1 MRTSLPTPA
10 SLSLQRPTAA
20 DDLKELGWYNEESLE
35 LLRQLSGAADPDLA
49 LNTLIRLVG
58 NLDDAERAEFD
69 RSMREHRELRVRLI
83 ALLGGS
89 TALGDHLV
97 AHPETWRSLKEP
109 MPTKEEMLRL
119 MLGAVDARPA
129 RFAEDVSAQP
139 AAENCSEVGMYVA
152 CMAGTEAER
161 ALKVAYRSIIM
172 RIAAADLAGT
182 YPETSRRSGL
192 EMVAFKT
199 VSARLSDAADA
210 ALTAG
215 LAVAAAGVYGED
227 PLDCALGVIAMG
239 KCGARELNYISD
251 VDVIF
256 VAEPATPKATRLAS
270 ELIRIGGKAF
280 FEVDA
285 ALRPEGKRGALVR
298 TLESHVS
305 YYKRWA
311 ETWEFQALL
320 KARPLTGDMELG
332 RRYIEALDPMVW
344 EASQRDNFV
353 EGVQHMRSR
362 VLNNVPSDMQ
372 ERELKLGRGG
382 LRDVEFAVQLLQMVH
397 GRVDET
403 LRTKATVSAL
413 EALIDAGYVGREDGK
428 VLIEDYEFLRTIEHR
443 LQLQRL
449 RRTHALPKPED
460 TTALRWLARS
470 AGLRGEGRGT
480 SAETLLKKLK
490 RVSIQVRGLHTRLF
504 YRPLLGSVAALDSGT
519 LTLSKESAKLQ
530 LAALGYQFPD
540 RAYEHLTA
548 LASGSSRKAKIQAML
563 LPTLMEWLGD
573 TANPDQGL
581 LNYRKLSDAAYDRT
595 WFLRTLRDEGIVGQR
610 LMKVLGTSPYAANL
624 VVSAPEV
631 LKLFSDSA
639 KGPRL
644 LEQSPE
650 TIAKSLRAAAARH
663 DDPDRAITVARSLR
677 RVELAR
683 IASADLLGLI
693 DVQTVCASLSE
704 IWDAVLDA
712 ALAAEI
718 RGSVHKGEVDKP
730 LARIAVIGMGRL
742 GGKELGYGSDA
753 DVMFVAEP
761 VESVGENEA
770 LMWAKRIVDRM
781 RRRLSK
787 PSSDPSLEVDLGLRP
802 EGKSGA
808 VARTV
813 ESYQRYYSSWG
824 AVWEKQ
830 ALLRATDIAGD
841 KELGVQFLAAIDEF
855 RYPPEGV
862 DEKTVREVRR
872 MKARVDNERLPRGA
886 DRKTHTKLGRGA
898 LTDIEWTVQL
908 VSMLEAH
915 KHPAL
920 HTTSTLEALDV
931 MEHEGIVDA
940 EKVQILRSAWLAATR
955 ARNALVLVRGKRTD
969 QLPQPGPQL
978 AETAAAAGWNPMNYQ
993 EFLED
998 YLKKT
1003 RRARQVV
1010 DEVFWGESTISD
1022 EIADSE
1028 GMEHRF
1034 GPMGSFSG
1042 GGQQRPQQMR
1052 RIPQGSERF

>member
-1 MRTSLPTPA
+1 MRTTLPTPA
-10 SLSLQRPTAA
+10 SLSLHRETARA
-20 DDLKELGWYNEESLE
+20 DLEELGWYNEESLE

-49 LNTLIRLVG
+49 LNQLIRLQRALIDVS
-58 NLDDAERAEFD
+58 LDPSLQWDECERC
-69 RSMREHRELRVRLI
+69 MRIDHAFRVKLI

-89 TALGDHLV
+89 STLGDHLV
-97 AHPETWRSLKEP
+97 ATPETWRELVEP
-109 MPTKEEMLRL
+109 IPTKEEMLRGL
-119 MLGAVDARPA
+119 LGAVDARPA
-129 RFAEDVSAQP
+129 ESTDELGMLP
-139 AAENCSEVGMYVA
+139 ASENLDEVGVYRAGITGVA
-152 CMAGTEAER
+152 AQR
-161 ALKVAYRSIIM
+161 AVKTAYRTIIM

-182 YPETSRRSGL
+182 YPATAKRSGL
-192 EMVAFKT
+192 DLVPFKEI
-199 VSARLSDAADA
+199 SARLSDAADA
-210 ALTAG
+210 ALTAA
-215 LAVAAAGVYGED
+215 LAVAVATVYGDEPVD
-227 PLDCALGVIAMG
+227 TSLAIIAMG

-256 VAEPATPKATRLAS
+256 VAEPASARATRLAS
-270 ELIRIGGKAF
+270 EVIGLGGKAF

-285 ALRPEGKRGALVR
+285 ALRPEGKQGALVR

-305 YYKRWA
+305 YYQRWA

-320 KARPLTGDMELG
+320 KARAQTGDMALG
-332 RRYIEALDPMVW
+332 ERYIEAVSPMVW
-344 EASQRDNFV
+344 EASQRENFV

-362 VLNNVPSDMQ
+362 VLENVPGEMR

-397 GRVDET
+397 GRVDESI
-403 LRTKATVSAL
+403 RVPATVSAL
-413 EALIDAGYVGREDGK
+413 EALVHAGYVGREDGA

-449 RRTHALPKPED
+449 RRTHALPKED
-460 TTALRWLARS
+460 DEKAMRWLARS
-470 AGLRGEGRGT
+470 AGLLGTGRGT
-480 SAETLLKKLK
+480 SAQTLMAKLKK
-490 RVSIQVRGLHTRLF
+490 VSIQVRGLHTRLF

-519 LTLSKESAKLQ
+519 LTLSSEAAKLQ

-548 LASGSSRKAKIQAML
+548 LAAGNSRKAKIQAML

-595 WFLRTLRDEGIVGQR
+595 WFLRMLRDEGVVGQR
-610 LMKVLGTSPYAANL
+610 LMKILGTSPYAANL
-624 VVSAPEV
+624 IVSAPEV
-631 LKLFSDSA
+631 VKLLGDSA
-639 KGPRL
+639 QGPRL
-644 LEQSPE
+644 LEQSSA
-650 TIAKSLRAAAARH
+650 TIASSLRAAASRH
-663 DDPDRAITVARSLR
+663 HNPERAIMVARALR

-683 IASADLLGLI
+683 IAAADLLGLI
-693 DVQTVCASLSE
+693 DVRTVCAHLSE
-704 IWDAVLDA
+704 VWNAVLDA

-718 RGSVHKGEVDKP
+718 RGSVHSGEVGQP

-742 GGKELGYGSDA
+742 GGAELGYGSDA

-761 VESVGENEA
+761 TGTVAENDA
-770 LMWAKRIVDRM
+770 LVWAKKIVDRM

-787 PSSDPSLEVDLGLRP
+787 PSSDPGLEVDLGLRP

-808 VARTV
+808 VARTI
-813 ESYQRYYSSWG
+813 ESYTRYYSSWG
-824 AVWEKQ
+824 DVWEKQ
-830 ALLRATDIAGD
+830 ALLRASTIAGD
-841 KELGVQFLAAIDEF
+841 EEIGERFLAAIDEF
-855 RYPPEGV
+855 RYPEGGV

-908 VSMLEAH
+908 VTMLEAH
-915 KHPAL
+915 NHPAL
-920 HTTSTLEALDV
+920 HTTSTLEALDA
-931 MEHEGIVDA
+931 MEKDSILDRD
-940 EKVQILRSAWLAATR
+940 KVAMLRDAWLTATK

-978 AETAAAAGWNPMNYQ
+978 AETAAAAGWPASSYQ

-1010 DEVFWGESTISD
+1010 DEVFWGESNLGD
-1022 EIADSE
+1022 EW
-1028 GMEHRF
+1028 
-1034 GPMGSFSG
+1034 SG
-1042 GGQQRPQQMR
+1042 LGR
-1052 RIPQGSERF
+1052 